1 MTLFLVGCNNMPKGE
16 KCHGKCCAHENAHE
30 AENVNTVLALPYYY
44 QDVVEKRIS
53 ENEMPVNSHHSIR
66 TINPNGSVHTKIQQA
81 LPKRSSTSPIEGTTF
96 SLTINGSEP
105 VCGTVKLNSLS
116 TENNRNE
123 TARRIASTRTTSSGN
138 TLWIPSINEPIDDT
152 FTVKFGT
159 DLVDEPETI
168 TVQIPDVEKQ
178 TFNNRSLQ
186 GFIQRQIKLKGFDPS
201 THSALVAQ
209 NMRFIVQNEPRV
221 LKDVEVVME
230 TPVKMAEEIRQFTC
244 DPSNLD
250 HVTGLAMALE
260 DHICDAVDKNNVTS
274 LFNTV
279 NEHRIQLEKH
289 IAEGSEYTPSLQVNA
304 AVQEA
309 TELLWETNNIGAFV
323 RMYQRKMEQEKKG
336 DRKGF
341 GIGFAENMS
350 KKLIEQYHELIKNEE
365 AATNVV
371 SRLAIKVRRSA
382 KKRQLKDFQKA
393 VERRLDTGLNDD
405 LQGRYTGVLTSVRHA
420 LKGKTYDGVP
430 GNEDQYYH

>member
-96 SLTINGSEP
+96 SLTINSSEP

-201 THSALVAQ
+201 THSALIAQ

-260 DHICDAVDKNNVTS
+260 DHIGDAVDKNNVTS

-309 TELLWETNNIGAFV
+309 TELLWENIGL
-323 RMYQRKMEQEKKG
+323 RLKW
-336 DRKGF
+336 
-341 GIGFAENMS
+341 S
-350 KKLIEQYHELIKNEE
+350 KDWYKSKLKNDNASYTES
-365 AATNVV
+365 
-371 SRLAIKVRRSA
+371 SRLASTLIAKMDELSEKGISLKGLKKTANSAQKVLYR
-382 KKRQLKDFQKA
+382 KR
-393 VERRLDTGLNDD
+393 LNNF
-405 LQGRYTGVLTSVRHA
+405 RHA
-420 LKGKTYDGVP
+420 VQSKIADHKRKGHSTIELDAILDILNRVP